1 MPLKILAV
9 GDMHLGRRPSRLPE
23 ELSKESKSL
32 GPNRAWERIVSAAIE
47 GEVNAVVLA
56 GDVVNTDDDF
66 YEAYRNLKKGV
77 NKLTTAGIQV
87 LGVAG
92 NHDAK
97 VLPRLVESLPEFKLL
112 GEGGKWESAQLEGE
126 GQSVTLWG
134 WSFPSRTVKESPL
147 AGASFNTNPGINLGL
162 LHCDRGQ
169 TTSHYAP
176 VSNEELNNA
185 GLDGWLLGH
194 IHKPDKLEAPNPS
207 GYLGSIT
214 GMDPGEPGPHGP
226 WLLTI
231 ETGQIKSV
239 EQWVL
244 APLRWES
251 IDIDIEGI
259 EEPKDARK
267 RVLDELADLD
277 AEKIEPSKKP
287 PSALGLRINLTGR
300 SRFGSAAVALLE
312 GNDIIETGL
321 ADTDFFVERI
331 TSLTRPEMDLKEMA
345 KLNDPSGLLAKQ
357 LLLLDLPTDDP
368 SLQALLE
375 NTRATVN
382 TRGDAAKNRW
392 KEVKQEAPTDEFL
405 IDLLR
410 RTGFPLLEKML
421 APTKD
426 TA

>member
-231 ETGQIKSV
+231 ETGRIESV

-251 IDIDIEGI
+251 IDVDIEGI
-259 EEPKDARK
+259 EEPEDAET
-267 RVLDELADLD
+267 RVLNCLRDLD
-277 AEKIEPSKKP
+277 AERVATSKEP
-287 PSALGLRINLTGR
+287 PSALGLRITFTGR
-300 SRFGSAAVALLE
+300 SQFGSAAAALLDSE
-312 GNDIIETGL
+312 KIIFTGEKS
-321 ADTDFFVERI
+321 TDFFVERV
-331 TSLTRPEMDLKEMA
+331 TSLTRPEIDLEEIA
-345 KLNDPSGLLAKQ
+345 KQNDPSGLLSKQ
-357 LLLLDLPTDDP
+357 LLLLDLPIGDP
-368 SLQALLE
+368 SLETLLE
-375 NTRATVN
+375 KTRDKLQ
-382 TRGDAAKNRW
+382 TRNKDRHWDG
-392 KEVKQEAPTDEFL
+392 VKPEILDDEFL
-405 IDLLR
+405 VDLIR

-421 APTKD
+421 AQKEEK
-426 TA
+426 A